1 MSMIFRGPGLLL
13 LCVFTSTA
21 VFGRDLDH
29 DEALEL
35 ARSGQIQPLDRLL
48 QQALGTY
55 PGATLLEAELELE
68 HGRYRYEVEL
78 LTASGTVRELAWDA
92 QSGQLLKDEE
102 DD

>member
-1 MSMIFRGPGLLL
+1 MSMFSRGLGLLL
-13 LCVFTSTA
+13 LCSLISA
-21 VFGRDLDH
+21 PALSRDLDQ

-35 ARSGQIQPLDRLL
+35 ARTGQIQPLDELL
-48 QQALGTY
+48 QQALGAY
-55 PGATLLEAELELE
+55 PGATLLEVELELE

-78 LTASGTVRELAWDA
+78 LTTGGSVRELELDA

>member
-1 MSMIFRGPGLLL
+1 MSMFSRGLGLLL
-13 LCVFTSTA
+13 LCSLISA
-21 VFGRDLDH
+21 PALGRDLDQ

-35 ARSGQIQPLDRLL
+35 ARTGQIKPLDALL
-48 QQALGTY
+48 QQALGAY

-78 LTASGTVRELAWDA
+78 LTAAGSVRELELDA